1 MLSKSPFTSC
11 PAALY
16 NLITKV
22 EMIEIYNEFI
32 NINLLP
38 VTRRKQQKYL
48 LEKKGIAA
56 WCRMI
61 FLADKLCFV
70 GDLIGKKNLV

>member
-1 MLSKSPFTSC
+1 
-11 PAALY
+11 
-16 NLITKV
+16 
-22 EMIEIYNEFI
+22 MIEIYNEFI

-56 WCRMI
+56 WCKMI

-70 GDLIGKKNLV
+70 GDLIGEKNLV